1 MGSCSTNMQ
10 SALPQKELC
19 AHLAD
24 SHVDGVEEI
33 FAPDGVGDVADVSQ
47 RVVQRPLLGAD
58 YHLVDKYFFFKKC
71 FHGIKT
77 ICAGQNDSKCLEPAM
92 FPVDTEFI
100 SRPSLN
106 GLPACLIQTRHR
118 V

>member
-1 MGSCSTNMQ
+1 MQ

-24 SHVDGVEEI
+24 SHVDGVEKI

-58 YHLVDKYFFFKKC
+58 NHLVDK
-71 FHGIKT
+71 
-77 ICAGQNDSKCLEPAM
+77 
-92 FPVDTEFI
+92 
-100 SRPSLN
+100 
-106 GLPACLIQTRHR
+106 
-118 V
+118 